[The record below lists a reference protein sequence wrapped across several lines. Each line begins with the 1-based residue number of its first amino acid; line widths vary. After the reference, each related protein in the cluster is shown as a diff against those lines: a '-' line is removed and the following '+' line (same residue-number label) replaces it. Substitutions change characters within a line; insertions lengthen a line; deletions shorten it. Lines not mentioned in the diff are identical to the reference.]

1 MQAEYFRV
9 QSKYMVLLQEA
20 QNPRIGKKQLY
31 HAHNLE
37 LVIIMSGGSPGITL
51 LHSTC
56 SLMCQWNVEIMN
68 VEYIPLLDY
77 NNIIIIHILYFV

>member
-1 MQAEYFRV
+1 
-9 QSKYMVLLQEA
+9 
-20 QNPRIGKKQLY
+20 
-31 HAHNLE
+31 
-37 LVIIMSGGSPGITL
+37 MSGGSPGVTL

-77 NNIIIIHILYFV
+77 NNIIIIIHYCTLYNYVEDPYSLVPRRATLKTWEWPGDKARGPLCHCIV